1 MRLIMNH
8 PYRIVGTALIVLG
21 LMPYTASQSP
31 PAKPATASAAIQPS
45 DIIEF
50 LSRTIAWYRQLAV
63 EQQLATEPADLTF
76 MQENRRVAA
85 QVVQLAFEYA
95 RAQAQLLEKQ
105 GTKAQGQAQAPVSD
119 QYQRMAQAE
128 A

>member
-8 PYRIVGTALIVLG
+8 PYRVVATAFILLG

-31 PAKPATASAAIQPS
+31 SSKPSTASPVAPAAVQPS

-76 MQENRRVAA
+76 IQENRRVAA

-95 RAQAQLLEKQ
+95 RAQ
-105 GTKAQGQAQAPVSD
+105 
-119 QYQRMAQAE
+119 
-128 A
+128 